1 MGIETSTA
9 LLILAGTTAAVG
21 GYQAYQASKT
31 PDVQPILAPPP
42 LPETTEAKETGVEER
57 RKALRRRGFQSTIK
71 TSPMGL
77 LGEATVAKKGLL
89 GE

>member
-1 MGIETSTA
+1 MGFETGA
-9 LLILAGTTAAVG
+9 LIAMGMASLVQTHAAM
-21 GYQAYQASKT
+21 KI
-31 PDVQPILAPPP
+31 PDVQPILAPPA
-42 LPETTEAKETGVEER
+42 LPKTTDAEEAGVEER

-89 GE
+89 GG